1 MLKIKRKKWR
11 GWGRL
16 FLKSGLIACV
26 FYILFGVLFG
36 VTRCVGE
43 MDGDLVLFCRIC
55 KEYRIGDVMLMD
67 NGVVSEFGQERGGT
81 ILGKVIARL
90 SVRGFIDE
98 GGE

>member
-1 MLKIKRKKWR
+1 
-11 GWGRL
+11 
-16 FLKSGLIACV
+16 
-26 FYILFGVLFG
+26 
-36 VTRCVGE
+36 
-43 MDGDLVLFCRIC
+43 
-55 KEYRIGDVMLMD
+55 MLMD